1 MNNIT
6 GKPVSGN
13 FWPPAHKPFPL
24 NYEPQVHEQ
33 EIQRYFSQFHLDKP
47 DYASRLGDPLD
58 ARVLLMC
65 FLNRS
70 GSNLLAE
77 ALYATGQMGFATEYL
92 HYDEVRERSERYRLT
107 SLNDYVRSIIDTH
120 RAAQT
125 SMSIRLSWDQ
135 LYYITKEDIIPGVL
149 RNPVFFYV
157 TRKDLA
163 AQALSYQ
170 IAKTTGRWK
179 SYIQKD
185 VLPSQKNTV
194 ITDAM
199 IHQSMNWIKNCQ
211 TRFEDY
217 FRVMQIEPV
226 RIYYED
232 LDTDLETQVRRVMD
246 AMKLTL
252 DDDWRLDRT
261 SIRVEKQRNEASE
274 ERLADFRR
282 GLQED

>member
-6 GKPVSGN
+6 GKPVPGN

-58 ARVLLMC
+58 ARALLMC

-77 ALYATGQMGFATEYL
+77 ALHATGQMGFATEYL
-92 HYDEVRERSERYRLT
+92 HYEEVRERSERNRLT

-135 LYYITKEDIIPGVL
+135 LYYITKEDIIPGII
-149 RNPVFFYV
+149 RNPVFVYV

-226 RIYYED
+226 RIFYED

-252 DDDWRLDRT
+252 DDGWRLDRT

-282 GLQED
+282 SLPED